1 MNIPSLAELDKLAD
15 DLLKSDNP
23 APMDGDKQK
32 PEQAPAP
39 APEDIAEPTPG
50 ASNPDEQPPKE
61 EPKEP
66 PKEKPGEEGKEPPTE
81 PVEKGCDGCGDGDKL
96 KKGKAKGAFAKLLKK
111 GEDEPPAEEGEPPA
125 EEPTEPT
132 AEEDKEQ
139 LAKSIQADFQQV
151 EDIRKGMD
159 ASEFLTSVVEIL
171 SKSLGDVLFEVQSN
185 GQDSQAT
192 ATVLGKSLQAALMQ
206 NTQMA
211 DELAALRVENAELKK
226 SISEGF
232 DGLSVALNQFMTQP
246 ATMRKSVDSIHVM
259 DRNFGKSL
267 DTGADGF
274 ESLSKSQVMA
284 VLNQELYKGN
294 PSVQPTDIIGYES
307 GAPLRPELR
316 QLVMNASRA

>member
-1 MNIPSLAELDKLAD
+1 MKIPSLADLDKLAD
-15 DLLKSDNP
+15 NLLKSDKP
-23 APMDGDKQK
+23 APMDGGDKQK
-32 PEQAPAP
+32 PDQAPAP

-50 ASNPDEQPPKE
+50 ASNPAEQPPKE
-61 EPKEP
+61 DKEP
-66 PKEKPGEEGKEPPTE
+66 PKKPGEEGNEPPAE
-81 PVEKGCDGCGDGDKL
+81 DVEKGCDGCGDKL
-96 KKGKAKGAFAKLLKK
+96 KKGN
-111 GEDEPPAEEGEPPA
+111 EGEPPA
-125 EEPTEPT
+125 EEPEGSEPP
-132 AEEDKEQ
+132 AEEGKEQ
-139 LAKSIQADFQQV
+139 LAKSIQADFQQM

-185 GQDSQAT
+185 GQDSQET

-211 DELAALRVENAELKK
+211 TELAALRAENAELKK

-246 ATMRKSVDSIHVM
+246 AAMRKSVESIYVM
-259 DRNFGKSL
+259 DRNFSKSL

-294 PSVQPTDIIGYES
+294 PSVQPTDIISYES

-316 QLVMNASRA
+316 QLVINASRA

>member
-15 DLLKSDNP
+15 DLLKSNKP

-66 PKEKPGEEGKEPPTE
+66 PKEKPGEEGKEPPAE

-96 KKGKAKGAFAKLLKK
+96 KKGN
-111 GEDEPPAEEGEPPA
+111 EGEPPA

-132 AEEDKEQ
+132 AEEGKEQ

-211 DELAALRVENAELKK
+211 DELAALRAENAELKK

>member
-1 MNIPSLAELDKLAD
+1 MKIPSLADLDKLAD
-15 DLLKSDNP
+15 NLLKSDKP
-23 APMDGDKQK
+23 APMDGGDKQK
-32 PEQAPAP
+32 PDQAPAP

-50 ASNPDEQPPKE
+50 ASNPAEQPPKE
-61 EPKEP
+61 DKEP
-66 PKEKPGEEGKEPPTE
+66 PKKPGEEGNEPPAE
-81 PVEKGCDGCGDGDKL
+81 DVEKGCDGCGDKL
-96 KKGKAKGAFAKLLKK
+96 KKGN
-111 GEDEPPAEEGEPPA
+111 EGEPPA
-125 EEPTEPT
+125 EEPEGSEPP
-132 AEEDKEQ
+132 AEEGKEQ
-139 LAKSIQADFQQV
+139 LAKSIQDDFQQM
-151 EDIRKGMD
+151 ENIRKGMD

-185 GQDSQAT
+185 GQDSQET

-211 DELAALRVENAELKK
+211 TELAALRAENAELKK

-246 ATMRKSVDSIHVM
+246 AAMRKSVENIYVM
-259 DRNFGKSL
+259 DRNFSKSL

-294 PSVQPTDIIGYES
+294 PSVQPTDIISYES

-316 QLVMNASRA
+316 QLVINASRA

>member
-1 MNIPSLAELDKLAD
+1 MKIPSLADLDKLAD
-15 DLLKSDNP
+15 DLLKSDKP
-23 APMDGDKQK
+23 APMDGGDKQK
-32 PEQAPAP
+32 PEQAAAP
-39 APEDIAEPTPG
+39 APEDIAEPTPS
-50 ASNPDEQPPKE
+50 ASASAEQPPKKDE
-61 EPKEP
+61 EP
-66 PKEKPGEEGKEPPTE
+66 PKKPGEEGNEPPAE
-81 PVEKGCDGCGDGDKL
+81 DVEKGCDGCGDGDKL
-96 KKGKAKGAFAKLLKK
+96 KKGN
-111 GEDEPPAEEGEPPA
+111 EGEPPA

-132 AEEDKEQ
+132 AEEGKEQ
-139 LAKSIQADFQQV
+139 LAKSIQGDFQQS

-185 GQDSQAT
+185 GQDSQET

-211 DELAALRVENAELKK
+211 TELAALRAENAELKK

-246 ATMRKSVDSIHVM
+246 ATMRKSVENIHVM
-259 DRNFGKSL
+259 DRDFGKSL
-267 DTGADGF
+267 DTGAGGF

-294 PSVQPTDIIGYES
+294 PSVMPADIIGYES

-316 QLVMNASRA
+316 QLVVNASRA

>member
-15 DLLKSDNP
+15 DLLKSDKP

-50 ASNPDEQPPKE
+50 ASNPDEQSPKE
-61 EPKEP
+61 EPE
-66 PKEKPGEEGKEPPTE
+66 EKPGEEGKEPPAE

-96 KKGKAKGAFAKLLKK
+96 KKGN
-111 GEDEPPAEEGEPPA
+111 EGEPPA

-132 AEEDKEQ
+132 AEEGKEQ
-139 LAKSIQADFQQV
+139 LAKSIQADFQQM
-151 EDIRKGMD
+151 EDIRRGMD

-206 NTQMA
+206 NTHMA
-211 DELAALRVENAELKK
+211 DELAALRAENAELKK

-246 ATMRKSVDSIHVM
+246 AAMRKSVESIHVM

-294 PSVQPTDIIGYES
+294 PSVQATDIIGYES